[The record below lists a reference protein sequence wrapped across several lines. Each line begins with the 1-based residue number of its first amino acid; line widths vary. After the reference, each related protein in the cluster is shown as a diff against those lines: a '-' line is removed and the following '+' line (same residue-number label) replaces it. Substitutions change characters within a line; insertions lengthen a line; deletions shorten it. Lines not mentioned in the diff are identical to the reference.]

1 MAQDSWQAYYQI
13 LSIILLKEF
22 MKLNVN
28 TDNNKKCETCGIK
41 FKKFECFPGYTN
53 FKDNLMK

>member
-1 MAQDSWQAYYQI
+1 M
-13 LSIILLKEF
+13 EF